1 MQILGL
7 RGLQSAG
14 VLPVQKA
21 FIQFNLKSMVPPD
34 LGVNLQNI
42 RTEPKMAGTDP
53 TLNTLIEFNAPLPED
68 DLFCPKMSCSV
79 FDSVVMG
86 LSQPLIG
93 TFTIPIGQLMHD
105 LAAERIRETES
116 LEEVVQTIKKMSQ
129 SQYLVDAVKKR
140 VKITMD

>member
-1 MQILGL
+1 
-7 RGLQSAG
+7 
-14 VLPVQKA
+14 
-21 FIQFNLKSMVPPD
+21 
-34 LGVNLQNI
+34 
-42 RTEPKMAGTDP
+42 MAGTDP

-105 LAAERIRETES
+105 LAAERLSETEA
-116 LEEVVQTIKKMSQ
+116 LEEVVATVKKMSQ
-129 SQYLVDAVKKR
+129 SQFLVDAVKKR
-140 VKITMD
+140 VKVALEEIEEEKSELEKARVKQEFRKNLQKFVKGKNTANDSI